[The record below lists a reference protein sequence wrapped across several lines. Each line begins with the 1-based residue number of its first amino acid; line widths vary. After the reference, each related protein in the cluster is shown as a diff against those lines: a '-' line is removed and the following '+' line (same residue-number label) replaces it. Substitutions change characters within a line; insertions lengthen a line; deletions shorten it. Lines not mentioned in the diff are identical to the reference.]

1 MRIDSHQHFWKYN
14 QVDYVWMNEQHAIIQ
29 KDFLPE
35 HLNPLLNKLDFDGTI
50 SVQAR
55 QSLEETDFLLQLA
68 EDNSFIKGVVGWVPF
83 CDKKVEKHIEKYRF
97 ENKIVGFRHVIH
109 DEPDN
114 NFILRP
120 DFNEGIKSLSKF
132 GLCYDILIFGRHLPQ
147 TIEFVDSHPRQ
158 IFIMDHIAKPKINK
172 NSFDVDWANHMKK
185 ISERENVYCK
195 LSGMVTEILQESWD
209 IDLLKPYFETILDA
223 FGPQRMIFGSD
234 WPVCLLKSTYSN
246 WVNAVLCLINTLSVN
261 EQRAIMG
268 GNAERIYL
276 QTH

>member
-1 MRIDSHQHFWKYN
+1 
-14 QVDYVWMNEQHAIIQ
+14 
-29 KDFLPE
+29 
-35 HLNPLLNKLDFDGTI
+35 
-50 SVQAR
+50 
-55 QSLEETDFLLQLA
+55 LEETDFLLQLA

-120 DFNEGIKSLSKF
+120 DFNEGIKALSKF

-185 ISERENVYCK
+185 ISEREHVYCK

-246 WVNAVLCLINTLSVN
+246 WVNAVLCLINRLSAN